1 MIIANRGGH
10 TEAAT
15 GACSVLNELTEDRKL
30 YKRVQELLVEVGNT
44 MIDCTPPES
53 YAYPAELNYGINK
66 CNNCNAEL
74 FYSIHFNSFSG
85 AYGSEVCIY
94 PGTDLTSKIG
104 NKILKNLSD
113 LGFRNRGLKPRTDLG
128 ELTSINCPSMII
140 EVCFVQS
147 SDAELYKSLG
157 VENVARAIANGIDSR
172 VILNVSKQESEVSEI
187 NEKKEI
193 TEPIVAENIDV
204 TYQVYTNGRWLS
216 NVKNLENYAGLYG
229 QAAQC
234 IYANTNKGYIKYRVH
249 TLNGNWLPFVI
260 DRQDYAGILGTNIDG
275 LQMELIA
282 LPGYSV
288 KYRAYV
294 GGRWLPWVLDL
305 EDYAG
310 IYGQAIEGIQVQII
324 KR

>member
-30 YKRVQELLVEVGNT
+30 YKRVQELLAEVGNT

-66 CNNCNAEL
+66 CNNSNAEL
-74 FYSIHFNSFSG
+74 FYSIHFNSANG
-85 AYGSEVCIY
+85 AKGSEICVY
-94 PGTDLTSKIG
+94 PNIELC
-104 NKILKNLSD
+104 NKLGYAILSNLQD
-113 LGFRNRGLKPRTDLG
+113 LGFYNRGLKPRTDLG

-172 VILNVSKQESEVSEI
+172 VSLNSSNKESVI
-187 NEKKEI
+187 KKEEI
-193 TEPIVAENIDV
+193 TEQIVKENIDV
-204 TYQVYTNGRWLS
+204 IYQTYTNGRWLP
-216 NVKNLENYAGLYG
+216 NVVNLSDYAGLCG
-229 QAAQC
+229 QPTQGV
-234 IYANTNKGYIKYRVH
+234 YANVSRGHIRYRVR
-249 TLNGNWLPFVI
+249 TLWGNWLPWVT
-260 DRQDYAGILGTNIDG
+260 DRQDYAGILGYNMDG
-275 LQMELIA
+275 LQMELID

-288 KYRAYV
+288 RYRTYV

-310 IYGQAIEGIQVQII
+310 LYGQAIEEIQVEII

>member
-66 CNNCNAEL
+66 CNNSNAEL

-104 NKILKNLSD
+104 NKILKNLFD

-147 SDAELYKSLG
+147 PDAEVYKSLG

-172 VILNVSKQESEVSEI
+172 VSLNVSKQESEI

-193 TEPIVAENIDV
+193 TEPIVEKNIDV
-204 TYQVYTNGRWLS
+204 TYQVYSNGRWLP
-216 NVKNLENYAGLYG
+216 NVVNLEDYAGIYG
-229 QAAQC
+229 QPIQGV
-234 IYANTNKGYIKYRVH
+234 YANLDKGSIKYRTH
-249 TLNGNWLPFVI
+249 TQWGDWLPWVI

-275 LQMELIA
+275 LQMQISGLS
-282 LPGYSV
+282 GYNV
-288 KYRAYV
+288 KYRVYV
-294 GGRWLPWVLDL
+294 GGRWLPWVMGL

-310 IYGQAIEGIQVQII
+310 IYGQAIEGIQVQVI